1 MYVLAYSCLFFEKN
15 DFFSSFF
22 MIYVKLDF
30 SVFNSGLID

>member
-15 DFFSSFF
+15 DFFSFF